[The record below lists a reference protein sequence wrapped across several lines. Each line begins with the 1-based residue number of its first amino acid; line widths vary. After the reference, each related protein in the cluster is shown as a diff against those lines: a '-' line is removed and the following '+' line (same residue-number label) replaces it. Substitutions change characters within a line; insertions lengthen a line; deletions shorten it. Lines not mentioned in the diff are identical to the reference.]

1 MKKEFQNTLQR
12 QSKKCTYGPYTGRP
26 GHRKHRPNKCT
37 YLYPTNNGNTISIL
51 QAIKNK
57 VAYESDPSGNVINLW
72 KHSLSSDTFTLL
84 NKNLDSVPTTKKY
97 KKKQLYTDAENFF
110 CLIKQWVH
118 FQDIDPQSNTDQQ
131 NLLFQIKNKQKW
143 TLKHTH
149 HNLRTFIDL
158 VKNDIKTKK
167 KRKKERNEKPKTQS
181 IQRWTKQ

>member
-110 CLIKQWVH
+110 CLIKHWVH
-118 FQDIDPQSNTDQQ
+118 FQDIGPKPNTDQQ
-131 NLLFQIKNKQKW
+131 NLLFQIKDKQKW

-149 HNLRTFIDL
+149 HNLRSFIDL
-158 VKNDIKTKK
+158 FKNDIKTKK
-167 KRKKERNEKPKTQS
+167 KKERNEKPKTQS